1 LNQQEDFAQKLRDA
15 GKEVSK
21 AERDLAAAEAKE
33 KRTYASLMITAQVN
47 HNCKTAAAQSTWAD
61 NQEQMEQA
69 RLNRGVAKGLLAA
82 AKANLL
88 RDLSIRVTFKSP
100 DVEDSVDLFEKGFI
114 SAMAK
119 AGAEYKLVLQN
130 LQIFLEREK

>member
-1 LNQQEDFAQKLRDA
+1 MADKHGDGAFREED
-15 GKEVSK
+15 
-21 AERDLAAAEAKE
+21 
-33 KRTYASLMITAQVN
+33 
-47 HNCKTAAAQSTWAD
+47 
-61 NQEQMEQA
+61 
-69 RLNRGVAKGLLAA
+69 
-82 AKANLL
+82 L

-130 LQIFLEREK
+130 LQVFLEREK

>member
-1 LNQQEDFAQKLRDA
+1 MADKHGDGAFREED
-15 GKEVSK
+15 
-21 AERDLAAAEAKE
+21 
-33 KRTYASLMITAQVN
+33 
-47 HNCKTAAAQSTWAD
+47 
-61 NQEQMEQA
+61 
-69 RLNRGVAKGLLAA
+69 
-82 AKANLL
+82 L

-114 SAMAK
+114 GAMAK